1 MRRYTHRVEGSKKE
15 EEEKKG
21 KLLQSSF
28 QFPILPFLLD
38 DRKERNYYSKR
49 GGKTPSIIPLE

>member
-1 MRRYTHRVEGSKKE
+1 MRRYTHRVEGSKKEE

-38 DRKERNYYSKR
+38 DPELERSK
-49 GGKTPSIIPLE
+49 GAELL